1 MVSQNVVTGIAT
13 CFVYIGLELITVRMD
28 LIKSGLG
35 LHKHK
40 HSKILIPTNIFMAQI
55 EENYISDFQIDVEKM
70 EEDKHME
77 TAEPKKKEKEKT
89 QIENVLATNALN
101 NSKQE
106 NLHTQLLSEFLET
119 EKKYVQ
125 DLEEVIKRINQPK
138 YAS

>member
-28 LIKSGLG
+28 LIKSGLS

-70 EEDKHME
+70 EEE
-77 TAEPKKKEKEKT
+77 TARFFSPLPPPHPT
-89 QIENVLATNALN
+89 SATVDA
-101 NSKQE
+101 
-106 NLHTQLLSEFLET
+106 NL
-119 EKKYVQ
+119 V
-125 DLEEVIKRINQPK
+125 
-138 YAS
+138 